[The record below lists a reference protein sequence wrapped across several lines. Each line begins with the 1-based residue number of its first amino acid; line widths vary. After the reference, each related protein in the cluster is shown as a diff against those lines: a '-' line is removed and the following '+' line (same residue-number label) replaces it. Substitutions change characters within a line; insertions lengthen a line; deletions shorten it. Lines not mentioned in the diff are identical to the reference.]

1 MKKVIAI
8 LAVLMLVAGAVF
20 AATTIKVQSKVISDD
35 PVFLLRAGLNPNSYN
50 TAISGDE
57 TRDVIGWSV
66 LGKSIKDDNIEVF
79 FQIIQS
85 GKAGK
90 ENQQFKLNVSA
101 TKMIQVKTVDGDA
114 LPATKTPYEASQ
126 GIISEETAKD
136 ATNVTVSK
144 TAAGEFRA
152 LYSGRVE
159 DNTPLATFKVVW
171 AQDDDAEEGI
181 YEATV
186 KLEVTNE

>member
-1 MKKVIAI
+1 MKKVSAI
-8 LAVLMLVAGAVF
+8 LAVMLIVAGAVF
-20 AATTIKVQSKVISDD
+20 AATTIKIQSKVTSDD
-35 PVFLLRAGLNPNSYN
+35 PVFLLKAGLTPNSFN
-50 TAISGDE
+50 AALSGDE
-57 TRDVIGWSV
+57 TRDVIGWST

-79 FQIIQS
+79 FQIVQS

-101 TKMIQVKTVDGDA
+101 TKMIQAKTVDGGE
-114 LPATKTPYEASQ
+114 LPATKAPYESSL

-144 TAAGEFRA
+144 TADAEFRA
-152 LYSGRVE
+152 IYAGKVE
-159 DNTPLATFKVVW
+159 DGTPLATFKVVW
-171 AQDDDAEEGI
+171 AKDDDAEEGI